1 MQARFAQEAGLQR
14 TQNGALQEP
23 PPFFLAIPQTK
34 PSCLMALWI
43 MIGMQLSIFIKETC
57 VF

>member
-34 PSCLMALWI
+34 PSCLMAL
-43 MIGMQLSIFIKETC
+43 
-57 VF
+57 